1 MKLYKLN
8 YLLVLLF
15 LISLFLSGC
24 GNEQVSGAEK
34 PIEHFIETPTKD
46 IYVVDKANLI
56 KEEDKQEMLKIGHEL
71 YEKTKGQVVV
81 VTVDS
86 LQGNNLEDVTNQI
99 FNQFGIGDKEKN
111 NGVLLFIALNEKKMR
126 IETGSGVD
134 HILTD
139 NKCKDE
145 LNELKTYFK
154 RKEYSEGILTVYKDL
169 VGAVYLVDG
178 EGEMASSLLS
188 TEKIDSF
195 NFDKSNPG
203 ILQAL
208 IAFFIAAILPV
219 KILIILVTLFILY
232 IIITNLPF
240 FLDIFFACLSEG
252 GSSSDSFGGGSSDG
266 GGSSGDW

>member
-1 MKLYKLN
+1 MKFYKLN
-8 YLLVLLF
+8 YILVLLF

-24 GNEQVSGAEK
+24 GNEQSNETETS
-34 PIEHFIETPTKD
+34 IEQFIETPTKD

-56 KEEDKQEMLKIGHEL
+56 KDEDKQEMLKIGHEL

-81 VTVDS
+81 VTVNS
-86 LQGNNLEDVTNQI
+86 LENNNLEDVTNQI
-99 FNQFGIGDKEKN
+99 FNQFGIGNKEKN
-111 NGVLLFIALNEKKMR
+111 NGVLLFIALKDRKIR

-145 LNELKTYFK
+145 LNELKIHFK
-154 RKEYSEGILTVYKDL
+154 KKDYSGGILTVYKDL

-178 EGEMASSLLS
+178 EEEMASSLLS

-195 NFDKSNPG
+195 NSNQSNSG
-203 ILQAL
+203 LFATL

-219 KILIILVTLFILY
+219 KILIILVILFILY
-232 IIITNLPF
+232 IIIINLPF
-240 FLDIFFACLSEG
+240 FLDIFFTCLSEG
-252 GSSSDSFGGGSSDG
+252 GSSSDSFSGGSSDG
-266 GGSSGDW
+266 GGSSSDW